1 MSLIKKFFQKKKL
14 DIKFKKA
21 GEGHSLNEERQAPT
35 PSSSRGHQAGPVRS
49 PRAPGEEARRAAEAA
64 LARQTSRDKDR
75 PGIVRKVA
83 FFQTVIKSEYYNEKE
98 SSCRLQLH
106 PVD

>member
-35 PSSSRGHQAGPVRS
+35 SSRGHQAGPVRS

-75 PGIVRKVA
+75 PGIVRKIA
-83 FFQTVIKSEYYNEKE
+83 FFQTVINAFIMRGPKN
-98 SSCRLQLH
+98 
-106 PVD
+106 